1 MAPEQEESK
10 MNELFCATL
19 TIDPKDC
26 KEIDPK
32 DGTTYMDCTGKFP
45 VRSLEGMVTMFIMYD
60 WSSNS
65 IQAEPIANTKD
76 ETIIKVFREKLEYL
90 KKRGFKPRFNILDNI
105 ASKAIIKYL
114 KEEAEIGVQL
124 VEPHNHRVNAAE
136 RAIRTFK
143 SHFIAGLCT
152 CNDDFPLV
160 LWPQLVPHAQD
171 TLNMFEHTQNSRHI
185 MC

>member
-1 MAPEQEESK
+1 MTV
-10 MNELFCATL
+10 NLN
-19 TIDPKDC
+19 
-26 KEIDPK
+26 

-45 VRSLEGMVTMFIMYD
+45 VKSLDGMVTLFIMYD

-65 IQAEPIANTKD
+65 ILAKPIENTKD
-76 ETIIKVFREKLEYL
+76 ETIIAAFKEKIEYL
-90 KKRGFKPRFNILDNI
+90 TQRGFKPRFNILDNI

-114 KEEAEIGVQL
+114 KEECKIGIQL

-152 CNDDFPLV
+152 CHEDFPLI
-160 LWPQLVPHAQD
+160 LWSH
-171 TLNMFEHTQNSRHI
+171 S
-185 MC
+185 